1 MFENAR
7 ELDQFYTNLECA
19 KNFFNIIQSKLDLVS
34 FDYIIEPSVGNG
46 AFYHLFDH
54 TKRIAIDID
63 PKIDG
68 AIKMDFLK
76 WDCPLKGNIITIGN
90 PPFGKNSNLAVDFF
104 NHSATF
110 SNVIAFILPK
120 TFRKNS
126 FVKKLDKNF
135 HLIYDEDV
143 PKNSFIF
150 NNKSYDVS
158 CCFQIWQ
165 RQINQRQT
173 TKGLDVSKANSYFD
187 FVEPKDCDFI
197 VQRVGVKAGQIIID
211 QKDKYTTK
219 NFFYIK
225 SKHETTL
232 SIFQNIDFN
241 KVKHNTV
248 GYPSVSKKELVEL
261 FLQELDLL
269 GFSFFEFLSKKFK

>member
-1 MFENAR
+1 MPQDSQSQNQNSR
-7 ELDQFYTNLECA
+7 SLDQFYTNSECA
-19 KNFFNIIQSKLDLVS
+19 KNFFNIIQSQFDLAS
-34 FDYIIEPSVGNG
+34 FDYIVEPSVGNG
-46 AFYHLFDH
+46 VFYNLFDP

-68 AIKMDFLK
+68 AIQMDFLK
-76 WDCPLKGNIITIGN
+76 WDCLVRGNIITIGN

-110 SNVIAFILPK
+110 SNVIGFILPK

-126 FVKKLDKNF
+126 FVKQLDKSF
-135 HLIYDEDV
+135 HLVYDDDV
-143 PKNSFIF
+143 PKNSFVF
-150 NNKSYDVS
+150 NGKPYDVS

-165 RQINQRQT
+165 RQENPRQAIKVLDA
-173 TKGLDVSKANSYFD
+173 TKTRDYFE
-187 FVEPKDCDFI
+187 FVEPSACDFI

-232 SIFQNIDFN
+232 SIFQSIDFN

-248 GYPSVSKKELVEL
+248 GYPSVSKKEIFEL
-261 FLQELDLL
+261 FLQALN
-269 GFSFFEFLSKKFK
+269 SRVIFF

>member
-1 MFENAR
+1 MKIYCF
-7 ELDQFYTNLECA
+7 
-19 KNFFNIIQSKLDLVS
+19 FFNIIQSKLDLVS

-76 WDCPLKGNIITIGN
+76 WNCLLKGNIITIGN

-150 NNKSYDVS
+150 NNK
-158 CCFQIWQ
+158 CFI
-165 RQINQRQT
+165 
-173 TKGLDVSKANSYFD
+173 
-187 FVEPKDCDFI
+187 
-197 VQRVGVKAGQIIID
+197 
-211 QKDKYTTK
+211 
-219 NFFYIK
+219 
-225 SKHETTL
+225 
-232 SIFQNIDFN
+232 
-241 KVKHNTV
+241 
-248 GYPSVSKKELVEL
+248 
-261 FLQELDLL
+261 
-269 GFSFFEFLSKKFK
+269 